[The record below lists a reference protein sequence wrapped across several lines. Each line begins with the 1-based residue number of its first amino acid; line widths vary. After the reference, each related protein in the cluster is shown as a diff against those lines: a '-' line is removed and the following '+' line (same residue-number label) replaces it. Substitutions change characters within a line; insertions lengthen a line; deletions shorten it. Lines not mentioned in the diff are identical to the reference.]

1 MQQLEEKLKVI
12 LERIHIAENTFHRP
26 KNTVQLLGA
35 SKLQSAAAIRTLYI
49 GGQKAFGESYLQ
61 EAKDKMAQLSD
72 LDLEWHFIGAIQSN
86 KTKDIASLF
95 SWVHSVD
102 RLKIAQRLNQQR
114 PSHLPPLNICIQV
127 NLDNETSKAGLPPEQ
142 VPSTALQIA
151 DLVHLRLRGLMAIPA
166 SRQEFSAQT
175 ACFQQLA
182 DLKNVLIEN
191 GLPLDTLS
199 MGMSADLEA
208 AIAAGSTMVRVGT
221 DLFGPR
227 PPRPADKSV

>member
-12 LERIHIAENTFHRP
+12 LERIHTAENTFHRP
-26 KNTVQLLGA
+26 NNTVQLLGA
-35 SKLQSAAAIRTLYI
+35 SKLQSAAAIRSLFLC
-49 GGQKAFGESYLQ
+49 GQNTFGESYLQ
-61 EAKDKMAQLSD
+61 EAMDKMAQLSD

-95 SWVHSVD
+95 SWVHSID
-102 RLKIAQRLNQQR
+102 RLKIAQRLSRQR
-114 PSHLPPLNICIQV
+114 PTNLPPLNICIQV
-127 NLDNETSKAGLPPEQ
+127 NLDNESSKAGFSPKQ
-142 VPSTALQIA
+142 VPSIALQIA
-151 DLVHLRLRGLMAIPA
+151 DLTHLRLRGLMAIPA
-166 SRQEFSAQT
+166 LRQEFSAQT
-175 ACFQQLA
+175 AGFQRLA
-182 DLKNVLIEN
+182 DLKNTLVEK

-227 PPRPADKSV
+227 PQRPTDNSM